1 MLQAVCMIQIRIGD
15 YMKSYVRSCISTERN
30 EKKLKKD
37 MRMKFIFMLAALVSS
52 SAIAIIIIFIAMKG
66 VSPFL
71 PDYQYGQVDIVGFLT
86 GSVWRKDQGLYGVGF
101 IIINTLVSAFAAL
114 LLSFP
119 VSVLTALF
127 IAKIAPK
134 RIAAAMTTVVELLA
148 SIPSVVYGV
157 FASGTI
163 TVIVSNIARSFG
175 FITTGGSSL
184 LAVILLLA
192 IMIFPTITSLSIT
205 AIQAVGKEMEEG
217 SLALGATKTQTN
229 FKVILSCAKSGIFA
243 GAILGIGRA
252 FGEATAVA
260 MVAGNKMFGP
270 TFNLF
275 DTTRTLTTTMLSGLK
290 ETTGLDYDIRF
301 SVGLVLMAVILISNL
316 LLNMVKKKVGNVK

>member
-1 MLQAVCMIQIRIGD
+1 
-15 YMKSYVRSCISTERN
+15 MKNYVREHISTEKN
-30 EKKLKKD
+30 EKKLQKD
-37 MRMKFIFMLAALVSS
+37 KRMRFVFMLAALISS
-52 SAIAIIIIFIAMKG
+52 SMIAVIIIFIAIKG
-66 VSPFL
+66 VSPFMS
-71 PDYQYGQVDIVGFLT
+71 DYAYGTQDLWSFLT
-86 GSVWRKDQGLYGVGF
+86 GSVWRKDQGVYGVGF
-101 IIINTLVSAFAAL
+101 IVVNTLISSFGAL
-114 LLSFP
+114 LLAFP
-119 VSVLTALF
+119 LSVLTALF

-134 RIAAAMTTVVELLA
+134 KVATIMISVVELLA

-163 TVIVSNIARSFG
+163 TIMVSQLASNVG
-175 FITTGGSSL
+175 FVTAGGSSL
-184 LAVILLLA
+184 LSVILLLA
-192 IMIFPTITSLSIT
+192 IMIFPTITSLSIS
-205 AIQAVGKEMEEG
+205 AILAVDKEMELG

-229 FKVILSCAKSGIFA
+229 FKVILTSAKSGIFA

-301 SVGLVLMAVILISNL
+301 SAGLVLMVVILCSNL
-316 LLNMVKKKVGNVK
+316 LLNYMKRKVGNVK